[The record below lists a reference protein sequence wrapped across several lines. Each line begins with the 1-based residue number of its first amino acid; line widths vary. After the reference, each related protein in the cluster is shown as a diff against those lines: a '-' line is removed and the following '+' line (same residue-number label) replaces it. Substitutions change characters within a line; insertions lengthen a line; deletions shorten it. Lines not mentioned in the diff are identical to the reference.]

1 MIIIENLYKAFGDFN
16 VLDGVNLTVED
27 RQIMSI
33 IGKSGTGKSVLLKN
47 IIGLLAPD
55 SGSIT
60 VDGINTSGFTED
72 DFDKHIRPKVAIVF
86 QEGALWDSLT
96 VSENIAL
103 ALQFQKQI
111 DQKARLAKATES
123 LNLVGLENI
132 ENVYP
137 DELSGG
143 MLKRVAIAR
152 AIAMK
157 PRYLLY
163 DEPTTGLDPV
173 LTKLINNLIKRLNV
187 ELGITSLIIS
197 HDIKGVEDIS
207 DNVAMLYKGKVE
219 LVCEVDEMW
228 EQENKIFFDFIRGK
242 VI

>member
-1 MIIIENLYKAFGDFN
+1 
-16 VLDGVNLTVED
+16 
-27 RQIMSI
+27 
-33 IGKSGTGKSVLLKN
+33 
-47 IIGLLAPD
+47 
-55 SGSIT
+55 
-60 VDGINTSGFTED
+60 
-72 DFDKHIRPKVAIVF
+72 
-86 QEGALWDSLT
+86 
-96 VSENIAL
+96 
-103 ALQFQKQI
+103 
-111 DQKARLAKATES
+111 
-123 LNLVGLENI
+123 
-132 ENVYP
+132 
-137 DELSGG
+137 
-143 MLKRVAIAR
+143 
-152 AIAMK
+152 MK